1 MKSQRRNSMKRT
13 MYLLAL
19 ALLLAPLSM
28 VGCGSDSVTTPGDAG
43 GTGGHIDA
51 GGGAGGND
59 GGARWDTGATDV
71 AQDAP
76 APLDT
81 QAVDGPKGIDS
92 ATHVDSTGVDTSSAV
107 DVGAALDGASTLDTG
122 AADHPTVIDAAA
134 ID

>member
-1 MKSQRRNSMKRT
+1 MKRT

-28 VGCGSDSVTTPGDAG
+28 VGCGSDSGTPPTADAG
-43 GTGGHIDA
+43 GTGGHLD
-51 GGGAGGND
+51 GGGGTAGND
-59 GGARWDTGATDV
+59 GGTSSDTGAVDV

-81 QAVDGPKGIDS
+81 QAVDGPKVDTG
-92 ATHVDSTGVDTSSAV
+92 THVDSTSVDTTIAV
-107 DVGAALDGASTLDTG
+107 DVGAPLDVAAPVDAST
-122 AADHPTVIDAAA
+122 ADHPAVIDSAA